1 MSNVSALLSLKT
13 ANKNGDMWSVSPED
27 SVLDAIKMMAEK
39 NVGAL
44 TVTVDNKLVGIIS
57 ERDYTRKVIL
67 KERASTSTKVKEI
80 MSTQVYYTHPDQ
92 SIDECM
98 ILMTEHRIRHLPV
111 LKDKL
116 LIGMISVGDVVKA
129 IINDQKYTIKQLENY
144 ISWEENY

>member
-1 MSNVSALLSLKT
+1 MSNVKTLLSGKSTEL
-13 ANKNGDMWSVSPED
+13 WSVSPEN
-27 SVLDAIKMMAEK
+27 SVLDAIKMMSEK

-44 TVTVDNKLVGIIS
+44 TVMLNDELVGIIS

-67 KERASTSTKVKEI
+67 KERASSSTKVKEI
-80 MSTQVYYTHPDQ
+80 MSKQVYYTHPEQ

-111 LKDKL
+111 LENKK

>member
-1 MSNVSALLSLKT
+1 MSNVNSLMKD
-13 ANKNGDMWSVSPED
+13 KSQSLWSVSPED
-27 SVLDAIKMMAEK
+27 TVLHAIRIMSEK
-39 NVGAL
+39 NIGAL
-44 TVTVDNKLVGIIS
+44 TVTLNDELVGIIS

-67 KERASTSTKVKEI
+67 MERASSSTKVKDI
-80 MSTQVYYTHPDQ
+80 MTRQVYYTHPEQ

-111 LKDKL
+111 MDDNK